1 MSYTPLSIKYS
12 TANSTP
18 VTLNVAE
25 PAYSYASNTFFI
37 GTENSD
43 GYLAIGGQFYVSQQA
58 QIFTKANAAFTKA
71 NSAGANISVSNYNTA
86 GDISNVVSNVTTL
99 RFDTDT
105 GISVSDLGSGAV
117 KIALGSSF
125 KTWKVNG
132 QSGLVASG
140 EDTVNFLTA
149 NGISIVADQ
158 NSSPKSFQIGLPT
171 VNGGSF

>member
-12 TANSTP
+12 SANSTP

-25 PAYSYASNTFFI
+25 PAYSYASNVFFI

-43 GYLAIGGQFYVSQQA
+43 GYLAIGGQFYVSQQS
-58 QIFTKANAAFTKA
+58 QIFDKANAAFTKA
-71 NSAGANISVSNYNTA
+71 NNAVISVSNYNTA
-86 GDISNVVSNVTTL
+86 GQISNVVSNVTTL

-132 QSGLVASG
+132 QPGLVASG

-149 NGISIVADQ
+149 NGISITANQ